1 MYELALAHS
10 YIGMPSISACAY
22 VLMGIGI
29 GTFIW
34 LPMKIF
40 EFNCSYIG
48 IGTFIHRRPISA
60 DDGRRGESFSSCQ
73 AANELVRLY
82 APHNFCLMIDLLLEE
97 FVESIATQ
105 NITQFETYARI
116 QTYLLEKIGIKNLV
130 KTLRDVGKSDQ
141 KCLSTRQDWLGPVS
155 RTVHSAKGT

>member
-1 MYELALAHS
+1 
-10 YIGMPSISACAY
+10 
-22 VLMGIGI
+22 MGIGI

-48 IGTFIHRRPISA
+48 IGTFIHRQSISA
-60 DDGRRGESFSSCQ
+60 ADGRQGRQ

-82 APHNFCLMIDLLLEE
+82 APHNFCLMIDLILEE
-97 FVESIATQ
+97 FSESIATQ